1 MLARAARSWPALV
14 GATTLIRVASLSEE
28 TGCEI
33 LVKAEHLNP
42 VGSPKDRV
50 ALRAVCDAVACG
62 RLRPG
67 GTIVEGTS
75 GSTGISLAAL
85 ARCIGLRCE
94 VFVQDDASSDK
105 VAALRRLGAEVVLVP
120 AQSIVSRDHYVNRA
134 RARGAEPG
142 CLFVDQFETACNARA
157 HEEGTGPEIL
167 AAVPGGRVHAF
178 VMGAGTGGT
187 LAGVSRALKRAR
199 GGDPAPATSCG
210 NAAGCGG
217 ELAAAGAP
225 ADVPRSAEAA
235 AGRAVESSA
244 AAAGGAAG
252 AAGPDALTSSM
263 AARIRDAVKRTG
275 VAVVLADP
283 PGSALYHRAAHGTAF
298 AEEQA
303 ERTVRR
309 NRYDTV
315 VEGIGLDRVT
325 ANLRRAVLDAAVRVS
340 DEEAVAMSRRLA
352 ERDGLFLGS
361 TSAVH
366 CEAARQV
373 ALALG
378 PGHTVVTMACDSGER
393 HTTRFW
399 SDTFL
404 RDAGLLPQ
412 AA

>member
-1 MLARAARSWPALV
+1 MLARAAKSWPSLV
-14 GATTLIRVASLSEE
+14 GSTSLIRVGSLSEE
-28 TGCEI
+28 TGCEV

-42 VGSPKDRV
+42 AGSPKDRV

-120 AQSIVSRDHYVNRA
+120 AQSIVSSGHYVNRA

-157 HEEGTGPEIL
+157 HEEGTGAEIL
-167 AAVPGGRVHAF
+167 AEVPGGRVHAF

-187 LAGVSRALKRAR
+187 LAGVSRTLKRAR
-199 GGDPAPATSCG
+199 GGELRPAAVPGGVSRTAVCSSDACG
-210 NAAGCGG
+210 
-217 ELAAAGAP
+217 
-225 ADVPRSAEAA
+225 SA
-235 AGRAVESSA
+235 VK
-244 AAAGGAAG
+244 AGGG
-252 AAGPDALTSSM
+252 VPSGTGDTEGGTLSDTM
-263 AARIRDAVKRTG
+263 AARVRDAVERTG

-283 PGSALYHRAAHGTAF
+283 PGSALFHRAAHGTAF

-325 ANLRRAVLDAAVRVS
+325 ANLRRAILDAAVRVR

-366 CEAARQV
+366 AVAARQV

-378 PGHTVVTMACDSGER
+378 PGHTVVTVACDSGER

-399 SDTFL
+399 CDEFL
-404 RDAGLLPQ
+404 KSAGLLPDS
-412 AA
+412 A